1 MRVTRLAA
9 GAVAALMM
17 TGLTACAD
25 GAAPAADAPSSS
37 SAVSSA
43 GTSPTQSS
51 PSASEEPSGYDA
63 QELLAAM
70 KAAVAENRT
79 SHITMDINGGGQSMT
94 GEGDVSYEGKTSS
107 MQLELKAPQLG
118 QGTIQMRM
126 IDGIVYMAMPPM
138 TPKGKFIKF
147 DTKDPNSPFGQLG
160 GLTGGDPLSSFDAF
174 DAGLEKVDYVGQ
186 ESVDG
191 EDMDHYVLTV
201 DARKAAKAQGMTS
214 MPQGMPKTVDYD
226 LWLDDQDLMR
236 RMEFDMGGSGGMT
249 MTMSDWGEPVTIKAP
264 PKSAVMKMPG
274 AAAG

>member
-17 TGLTACAD
+17 TGLTAC
-25 GAAPAADAPSSS
+25 GGGGTPAADAPSSAVASAGSS
-37 SAVSSA
+37 SAA
-43 GTSPTQSS
+43 SS
-51 PSASEEPSGYDA
+51 PSAAESPSGYDA

-70 KAAVAENRT
+70 KAAVAENKT
-79 SHITMDINGGGQSMT
+79 SHITMDLNGGGQSMT
-94 GEGDVSYEGKTSS
+94 GDGDISYEGESSS

-118 QGTIQMRM
+118 KGTIEMRM

-147 DTKDPNSPFGQLG
+147 DTNDPNSPFGQLG
-160 GLTGGDPLSSFDAF
+160 GLTGGDPLSSFEAF
-174 DAGLEKVDYVGQ
+174 DAGLKKVDYVGQ

-236 RMEFDMGGSGGMT
+236 RMEFDMGGGGMT